1 MGCEGG
7 ADGVGD
13 DVTEW
18 TGRVVLMTGFVGVMP
33 RGCLMVSIGVVMR
46 EDWGAVRD
54 PM

>member
-18 TGRVVLMTGFVGVMP
+18 TGDVVRMTGFVGEIP
-33 RGCLMVSIGVVMR
+33 CGCLMVSVGVMR
-46 EDWGAVRD
+46 ED
-54 PM
+54 